1 MNVYFRT
8 RCGLNAAAAPCGL
21 NIFGCLYF
29 RVKKSYTNQYI
40 LFEGLNG
47 EETEL

>member
-1 MNVYFRT
+1 VV
-8 RCGLNAAAAPCGL
+8 NAATAPCGL
-21 NIFGCLYF
+21 NILSRLYF